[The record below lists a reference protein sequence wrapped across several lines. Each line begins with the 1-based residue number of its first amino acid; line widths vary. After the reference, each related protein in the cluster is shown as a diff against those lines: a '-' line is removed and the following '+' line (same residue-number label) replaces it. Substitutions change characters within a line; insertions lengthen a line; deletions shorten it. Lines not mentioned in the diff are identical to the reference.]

1 MAISPDDAI
10 KRAEALAR
18 RGETQ
23 QARQLYQALLEK
35 NPADA
40 RARDGLAA
48 LDHRSAQFQALTE
61 LYQKGALAAV
71 VEQGES
77 LARQYPDI
85 AFVQNILGNANTGLE
100 RWDAA
105 IDSYAKA
112 LRIRPDIAETHV
124 NLGKVLSQLGRQD
137 EAIACFRN
145 ALRIRPGYADAHYS
159 LGVALHKLERNE
171 EAVTAYQK
179 AIGIRPDF
187 AEAYD
192 NLGIVLRRLER
203 FEESAACFRQE
214 LVLRPGYAATH
225 VHLGVSLGKAGR
237 LPDSNAAFDAAL
249 AIQPSLADTRGQ
261 RLFQAALICDWDTL
275 GGEAKTIV
283 SLGLDGSAIRPFVM
297 MPLEDAPARHRIRA
311 ERFAK
316 ERFTM
321 ATLGAFAPPSAKPA
335 RIRIGYFS
343 ANFHNHAVMYL
354 MAKLL
359 ERHDRSRFEIHA
371 YSYGP
376 DTDDEMRQRA
386 QKGVEVFHD
395 VRALNSQEIAELA
408 RKDGIDIAI
417 DLMGH
422 TENAR
427 PEIFVHRA
435 APIQINYLGYPGS
448 MGSHMEY
455 IIADRTL
462 IPEGHD
468 DHYSEKIIYLPHTY
482 MPSDDEREISDRPM
496 TRKEMGLPEQGV
508 VFCSF
513 NNIYK
518 IGAKEFGIWMR
529 LLDSVPGG
537 VLWLKGANPW
547 AVRNLREEAQKR
559 GVDPNRIIFAER
571 VSMAE
576 HLARHRLADLFL
588 DTFHYN
594 AHSTASD
601 ALWAGLPVITL
612 AGQSFAARV
621 AASLLNAI
629 GLPELITHS
638 ASDYERLALEL
649 ARDPQKLSALKAKL
663 AGLKNGAPLFDTGR
677 FTRNLESGY
686 AQAYQRYFEGKIPAH
701 IMVTDEPQAMI
712 SNPAGWPPSH

>member
-48 LDHRSAQFQALTE
+48 LDRRSAQFQVLTE
-61 LYQKGALAAV
+61 LYQKGALADAI
-71 VEQGES
+71 EQGES

-85 AFVQNILGNANTGLE
+85 AFVQNILGNANAGLD
-100 RWDAA
+100 RWNAA
-105 IDSYAKA
+105 IEFYAKA

-124 NLGKVLSQLGRQD
+124 NLGKAQSRLGRQE
-137 EAIACFRN
+137 EAISCFRN
-145 ALRIRPGYADAHYS
+145 AVRIRPGYADAYYS
-159 LGVALHKLERNE
+159 LGVAFHTLGRDE
-171 EAVTAYQK
+171 EAVAAYQQ

-192 NLGIVLRRLER
+192 NLGIVLRRLGR
-203 FEESAACFRQE
+203 FEESVACFRQE
-214 LVLRPGYAATH
+214 LALRPGHAATH
-225 VHLGVSLGKAGR
+225 VHLGVSLNKAGWI
-237 LPDSNAAFDAAL
+237 PDSNAAFDAAL

-261 RLFQAALICDWDTL
+261 KLFQAALICDWDTL
-275 GGEAKTIV
+275 DAEMKTIAT
-283 SLGLDGSAIRPFVM
+283 LGLDGPAIRPFVM

-321 ATLGAFAPPSAKPA
+321 TALGSFAPPSAKPA

-376 DTDDEMRQRA
+376 DTDDEMHQRTR
-386 QKGVEVFHD
+386 KGVEFFHD
-395 VRALNSQEIAELA
+395 VRALSSEEIAGFA

-448 MGSHMEY
+448 MGGHMEY

-462 IPEGHD
+462 VPEGCD

-482 MPSDDEREISDRPM
+482 MPSDDEREISGRTM
-496 TRKEMGLPEQGV
+496 TRREMGLSEQSV
-508 VFCSF
+508 VFCCF

-518 IGAKEFGIWMR
+518 IGAKEFAIWLS
-529 LLDSVPGG
+529 LLDSVPGS

-547 AVRNLREEAQKR
+547 ATHNLRKKAQTR
-559 GVDPNRIIFAER
+559 GIDPDRIIFTQR
-571 VSMAE
+571 VPMAE

-612 AGQSFAARV
+612 AGQGFAARV

-629 GLPELITHS
+629 GLPELVTHS
-638 ASDYERLALEL
+638 AEDYERLALEL
-649 ARDPQKLSALKAKL
+649 ARDSQKLAALKTKL
-663 AGLKNGAPLFDTGR
+663 AGLRSATPLFDTER
-677 FTRNLESGY
+677 FTRHLEDGY
-686 AQAYQRYFEGKIPAH
+686 AQAYQHYFEGNAPANIH
-701 IMVTDEPQAMI
+701 V
-712 SNPAGWPPSH
+712 NG

>member
-1 MAISPDDAI
+1 VTISPDDAI
-10 KRAEALAR
+10 KRAEALAQ

-35 NPADA
+35 NPADP
-40 RARDGLAA
+40 RAREGLAA
-48 LDHRSAQFQALTE
+48 LDYRSAQFQALTA
-61 LYQKGALAAV
+61 LYQKGDLAGV

-85 AFVQNILGNANTGLE
+85 AFVQNILGNANAGLS

-105 IDSYAKA
+105 IQFYVGA
-112 LRIRPDIAETHV
+112 LRLRPDIAEAHV
-124 NLGKVLSQLGRQD
+124 NLGKAFSQLGRQD

-145 ALRIRPGYADAHYS
+145 AVRVKPGYADAHYS

-171 EAVTAYQK
+171 EAVAAYQN
-179 AIGIRPDF
+179 AISIRPDF

-192 NLGIVLRRLER
+192 NLGIALRDLRR
-203 FEESAACFRQE
+203 FDESIACFRQE
-214 LVLRPGYAATH
+214 LTLRPGHAAAH
-225 VHLGVSLGKAGR
+225 VHLGVSLAKAGWF
-237 LPDSNAAFDAAL
+237 PDSNVAFDAAL
-249 AIQPSLADTRGQ
+249 ALQPSLADTRGQ
-261 RLFQAALICDWDTL
+261 KLFQAALICDWDTL
-275 GGEAKTIV
+275 AGEAKNMAD
-283 SLGLDGSAIRPFVM
+283 LGLEGSAIRPFVM
-297 MPLEDAPARHRIRA
+297 LPLEDEPARHRIRA

-321 ATLGAFAPPSAKPA
+321 VDLGPFTPPSTKPV

-376 DTDDEMRQRA
+376 DTNDEMRQRTRN
-386 QKGVEVFHD
+386 GVEVFHD
-395 VRALNSQEIAELA
+395 MRASNSQQIAEQA

-448 MGSHMEY
+448 MGGHMDY

-462 IPEGHD
+462 IPEGNE
-468 DHYSEKIIYLPHTY
+468 DHYSEKIIYLPHSY
-482 MPSDDEREISDRPM
+482 MPSDDGREISDRPI
-496 TRKEMGLPEQGV
+496 TRKDMGLPEQGM

-518 IGAKEFGIWMR
+518 IGAQEFASWLS
-529 LLDSVPGG
+529 LLDSVPAS
-537 VLWLKGANPW
+537 VLWLKGANQW
-547 AVRNLREEAQKR
+547 AMRNLHKEAKKR
-559 GVDPNRIIFAER
+559 GIDPRRIIFTER
-571 VSMAE
+571 LPMAE

-612 AGQSFAARV
+612 AGRGFAARV
-621 AASLLNAI
+621 AASLLNAV
-629 GLPELITHS
+629 GLPELVTQS
-638 ASDYERLALEL
+638 VEEYERLTLEL
-649 ARDPQKLSALKAKL
+649 ARDPQKLAALKTKL
-663 AGLKNGAPLFDTGR
+663 AGLRSSTPLFDTER
-677 FTRNLESGY
+677 FTRQLEDSY
-686 AQAYQRYFEGKIPAH
+686 AQTYQRYFDGNAPAS
-701 IMVTDEPQAMI
+701 IRVSD
-712 SNPAGWPPSH
+712 